1 MLFYTCC
8 ISLYIVFG
16 TDRSLRVKKA
26 LPGMGKKDP
35 GIVMTLYFI
44 CPLFPG
50 NSPENSPE
58 TP

>member
-1 MLFYTCC
+1 MLSYTCC

-26 LPGMGKKDP
+26 LSGMGKKDP

-44 CPLFPG
+44 YPLFPG